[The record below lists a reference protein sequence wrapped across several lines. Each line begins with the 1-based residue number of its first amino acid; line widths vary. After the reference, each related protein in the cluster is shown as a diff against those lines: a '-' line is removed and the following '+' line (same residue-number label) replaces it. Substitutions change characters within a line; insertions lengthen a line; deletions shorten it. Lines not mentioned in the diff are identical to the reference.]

1 MLEVI
6 SNQITPE
13 FVEYSTLIGVTVP
26 VEVHVMVAFELATRF
41 SPPFGDVTVK
51 LGAAAVLIVKAALLT
66 SF

>member
-26 VEVHVMVAFELATRF
+26 VEVHVIVAFEPATRF
-41 SPPFGDVTVK
+41 SPPFGDVIVK
-51 LGAAAVLIVKAALLT
+51 LGVTALPMVKAALLT